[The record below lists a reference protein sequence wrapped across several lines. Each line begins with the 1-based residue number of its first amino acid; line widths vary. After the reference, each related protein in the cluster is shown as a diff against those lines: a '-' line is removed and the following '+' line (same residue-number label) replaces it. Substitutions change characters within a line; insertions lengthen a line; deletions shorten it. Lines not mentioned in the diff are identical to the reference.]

1 MGELR
6 NGGMTGEKRNADELL
21 PGDRV
26 RVIDGTFVGLE
37 ETVLTKGE
45 AKKLRERNG
54 GEEGPLTHWPPGAAY
69 VVLPL
74 FGREVP
80 TFLLSDQMERIG
92 R

>member
-1 MGELR
+1 
-6 NGGMTGEKRNADELL
+6 MTGEERSADELL

-37 ETVLTKGE
+37 GTVLTKDE
-45 AKKLRERNG
+45 ARKLREKNG
-54 GEEGPLTHWPPGAAY
+54 GEQGPLTRWPPGAAY
-69 VVLPL
+69 VALPL

-80 TFLLSDQMERIG
+80 TFLMRFQVERIG